1 MKSLKYFFVAISFM
15 LVCSISQGQRI
26 AVINFNAGAG
36 ISQTDVDGIS
46 SIFNTY
52 FMPKGY
58 TLVERTQID
67 RVINEQG
74 FQRGSFTQTEMVR
87 LGEIL
92 NVSKVVVGDISIIMG
107 EYNVDVRVVDVR
119 SGSIVAKDGMSW
131 NSNSSYREMMK
142 QLADRIS
149 AQIEA
154 LPMDREPEKAIKLES
169 SQYRKTG
176 HYLSFAAG
184 VPHYFTIAYRY
195 QMTPSIAVG
204 GGAGFGDVS
213 CNQTSYWL
221 NESNVWE
228 YSYSDPDGRSGVVPI
243 FAEIDLRTPKHKWSL
258 FLNAKLGF
266 NIYTEPE
273 KFEDYYF
280 ENVDNDQYFFD
291 FDSPNLLH
299 ISAALG
305 VSYKYLNF
313 GIGYS
318 NSIAYDVEEF
328 PYLFL
333 SYSLP
338 LETLF

>member
-15 LVCSISQGQRI
+15 LMCSISQGQRI

-36 ISQTDVDGIS
+36 ISQNDVDGIS

-131 NSNSSYREMMK
+131 NNNNSYREMMK

-184 VPHYFTIAYRY
+184 LPHYFTIAYRY

-204 GGAGFGDVS
+204 AGAGFGDV
-213 CNQTSYWL
+213 NNGLTENYYERDMTTDHL
-221 NESNVWE
+221 NSWYSWEVNSNVI
-228 YSYSDPDGRSGVVPI
+228 PI
-243 FAEIDLRTPKHKWSL
+243 FAEIDLRTPKYKWSL
-258 FLNAKLGF
+258 FLNIKLGA
-266 NIYTEPE
+266 NIYTET
-273 KFEDYYF
+273 FEDYLYIGDDYTN
-280 ENVDNDQYFFD
+280 EYTYTGTL
-291 FDSPNLLH
+291 NLFYV
-299 ISAALG
+299 SAALG
-305 VSYKYLNF
+305 ASYKNLNL

-318 NSIAYDVEEF
+318 NSKHFDLEEF

>member
-15 LVCSISQGQRI
+15 LMCSISQGQRI

-36 ISQTDVDGIS
+36 ISQNDVDGIS

-131 NSNSSYREMMK
+131 NNNNSYREMMK

-154 LPMDREPEKAIKLES
+154 LPMDREPEKPTKVES
-169 SQYRKTG
+169 SLYRKTG

-204 GGAGFGDVS
+204 AGAGFGDV
-213 CNQTSYWL
+213 NNGLTATYYNRDITTDDL
-221 NESNVWE
+221 NYLYSWEVKSNVI
-228 YSYSDPDGRSGVVPI
+228 PI
-243 FAEIDLRTPKHKWSL
+243 FAEIDLRTPKYKWSL
-258 FLNAKLGF
+258 FLNIKLGA
-266 NIYTEPE
+266 NIYTET
-273 KFEDYYF
+273 FEDYSYNIRDDYTR
-280 ENVDNDQYFFD
+280 ECTYTGTL
-291 FDSPNLLH
+291 NLFYV
-299 ISAALG
+299 SAALG
-305 VSYKYLNF
+305 VSYKNLNL

-318 NSIAYDVEEF
+318 NSRLYDL

-338 LETLF
+338 L

>member
-36 ISQTDVDGIS
+36 ISQNDVDGIS

-131 NSNSSYREMMK
+131 NNNNSYREMMK

-154 LPMDREPEKAIKLES
+154 LPMDKEPEKAIKLES

-184 VPHYFTIAYRY
+184 LPHYFTIAYRY
-195 QMTPSIAVG
+195 QMTPSFAVG
-204 GGAGFGDVS
+204 AGAGFGDVE
-213 CNQTSYWL
+213 CKYTTYIL
-221 NESNVWE
+221 NESNNWE
-228 YSYSDPDGRSGVVPI
+228 SIGSDDDYHSGVIPI
-243 FAEIDLRTPKHKWSL
+243 FSEIDLRTPKHKWSL
-258 FLNAKLGF
+258 FLNIKLGF
-266 NIYTEPE
+266 NIYLEQDFYST
-273 KFEDYYF
+273 YF
-280 ENVDNDQYFFD
+280 YWEADDFVEAFYENQ
-291 FDSPNLLH
+291 SNLFY

-305 VSYKYLNF
+305 VSYKNLNL

-318 NSIAYDVEEF
+318 NSKHYDLEVF